1 MTTRQIKDP
10 ITGKVIEAEV
20 VEITK
25 EDNNAVVLKMAGG
38 DILRLKMDVAEVVR
52 FPSLNA
58 IDEPTYAV
66 RSNTSVTLLDTPRDH
81 LI

>member
-1 MTTRQIKDP
+1 MDP

-25 EDNNAVVLKMAGG
+25 EDNNAIILKMADGA
-38 DILRLKMDVAEVVR
+38 ILRLKMDVAEVVR

-58 IDEPTYAV
+58 IDETTYAV
-66 RSNTSVTLLDTPRDH
+66 RSNTSVTLLDPPRDH